1 MYRRTTRDIRITV
14 RPLFLDEQS
23 DPDEDHYVWAYQ
35 VTIDNEGARTIQLM
49 RRHWVIT
56 EASGLVREVEG
67 DGVVGEQPILKPGA
81 AFQYTSGCPLN
92 APSGFMRGSYTM
104 RLVDTEETF
113 KVEIPA
119 FSLDSPHGGGSVH

>member
-23 DPDEDHYVWAYQ
+23 DPEEDHYVWAYQ